1 VNPGFRGDVLGTLRG
16 EHAQV
21 TKESGI
27 RIAPQDGELIFV
39 ATLGVRK
46 HPLEVVAH
54 HKLSICNQAAPAQ
67 LKIQTHQTCK
77 VSRA

>member
-1 VNPGFRGDVLGTLRG
+1 MDPGFRGDVLGTLRG

-39 ATLGVRK
+39 AALGVRK

-54 HKLSICNQAAPAQ
+54 HMLSIGKQVALAQ
-67 LKIQTHQTCK
+67 PKIQRHETCK